1 MRRPLR
7 FPLAAAALPLVV
19 GLWLL
24 AGAPPA
30 SAHALLRSSDP
41 PAGADLERA
50 PLQVLLTFTEQP
62 DPGLSV
68 VHVLDSSGRPVEG
81 GRARP
86 VPGHPLELAVPLG
99 PLGKGAY
106 TVTWRTVSRTD
117 GHVTAGSFAFGIG
130 VAAPTSANAGT
141 VSATPPPDWTAIAG
155 RFLFDAGTIVLLG
168 AAAAGLLVF
177 RPTGQAGAWS
187 PQRLLLVGAVA
198 AAVVG
203 LLVQVAAERSRVG
216 VPLGRLLVSPTG
228 RALVGQAAALLLVA
242 AAVALL
248 LRFRGRPGRAR
259 TTSLALLGAGA
270 AAALLLHADGGHA
283 SSKPLDLLVQW
294 VHLLAVGV
302 WIGGLVWLLL
312 GLRGTETPASAA
324 ARFSRLA
331 TVAILVVAASGL
343 SRAVAETGS
352 WSGLL
357 HTSFGHT
364 LMVKAGLFAA
374 LAALGATNR
383 FLLVPRLVA
392 AEPLRPGPAARLAGV
407 AGLASRASVPA
418 TTARGKLG
426 GTLHQDLAASQ
437 AGERAGDAGAAGSGA
452 GRLLRRTVAGEL
464 AVAVPLLVAAV
475 LLSELPPASYVTA
488 TATKA
493 PAQVSVTG
501 NDYATSVR
509 LTLTVTPGTA
519 GMNVYQARVAD
530 YDSGTPLAASRVS
543 LRFTLPSRPDV
554 GESSLDLRRQAG
566 AAGAWSGQGGQLS
579 IAGSWSVTALVQ
591 LGGKALTVPLTV
603 PVRQAPAPPQ
613 PSVTVLTQPGQPTI
627 YQFSLP
633 GGASMQAYL
642 DPGRAGPNNDLH
654 LTWFTASGG
663 ELPISGATVT
673 ATSPAGVTQTPRLLR
688 FGAGHL
694 AATGLT
700 LTPGTWRFQV
710 DATAKGG
717 GSLTSSFQ
725 EVIQ

>member
-1 MRRPLR
+1 MRRPLPR
-7 FPLAAAALPLVV
+7 SRLPLAVAALALA

-24 AGAPPA
+24 AGALPA

-50 PLQVLLTFTEQP
+50 PRQVLLTFTEPP

-99 PLGKGAY
+99 PLAEGAY

-130 VAAPTSANAGT
+130 VVAPTSANAGT
-141 VSATPPPDWTAIAG
+141 VSATPPPDWTAITG

-168 AAAAGLLVF
+168 AAVAGLLVF
-177 RPTGQAGAWS
+177 RPASPAGAWS
-187 PQRLLLVGAVA
+187 PRRWLLGGALT

-216 VPLGRLLVSPTG
+216 VPLGKLLASPTG
-228 RALVGQAAALLLVA
+228 RALVGQAAALVVVI

-248 LRFRGRPGRAR
+248 LRSRNAAGRGRSA
-259 TTSLALLGAGA
+259 SLALLGVSA
-270 AAALLLHADGGHA
+270 AAAMLLHADGGHA

-294 VHLLAVGV
+294 VHLLAVGA
-302 WIGGLVWLLL
+302 WIGGLAWLLL
-312 GLRGTETPASAA
+312 GLRGTAAPASAA

-331 TVAILVVAASGL
+331 TVAILVVAATGL
-343 SRAVAETGS
+343 SRAIAETGS

-364 LMVKAGLFAA
+364 LMVKVGLFAG

-383 FLLVPRLVA
+383 FLLVPRLVGSTPTA
-392 AEPLRPGPAARLAGV
+392 ASHAA
-407 AGLASRASVPA
+407 VPVGS
-418 TTARGKLG
+418 TARDNPG
-426 GTLHQDLAASQ
+426 GTLPANPGDHRSGGS
-437 AGERAGDAGAAGSGA
+437 AGAPLGAAGGRAA
-452 GRLLRRTVAGEL
+452 GLLRRTVAGEL
-464 AVAVPLLVAAV
+464 AVAVPLLAAAV
-475 LLSELPPASYVTA
+475 LLSELPPATYVTA
-488 TATKA
+488 TAAKA
-493 PAQVSVTG
+493 PARVSVTG
-501 NDYATSVR
+501 SDYATTVR

-519 GMNVYQARVAD
+519 GMNVYQATVVD
-530 YDSGTPLAASRVS
+530 YDSRKPVAASRVS
-543 LRFTLPSRPDV
+543 LRFALPSRPDV
-554 GESSLDLRRQAG
+554 GESSLDLRQEAG
-566 AAGAWSGQGGQLS
+566 AAGVWSGQGGQLS

-591 LGGKALTVPLTV
+591 VGGQALTVPLTV

-633 GGASMQAYL
+633 GGASLQAYL

-654 LTWFTASGG
+654 LTWFTASGS
-663 ELPISGATVT
+663 ELAISGATVT
-673 ATSPAGVTQTPRLLR
+673 ATSPTGTTQTLRLLR

-700 LTPGTWRFQV
+700 LTPGTWRFQIN
-710 DATAKGG
+710 ATAQGG
-717 GSLTSSFQ
+717 GSLPSSFQ
-725 EVIQ
+725 EVIR